1 MNQEHVEKIKKLLAL
16 SQSSN
21 VHEAA
26 LALQRAQ
33 ELMQKHGVTMTHV
46 RLSDVKEAKT
56 RIGKVKNPAI
66 HIKWLARMVA
76 DAFGCRL
83 LLVTE
88 YVGFYGWFSSAQ
100 FIGID
105 SAAELSSYAFDV
117 LHRQLERDR
126 KQHLAT
132 LKRCKRATK
141 VRRADAF
148 CRAWVNT
155 AARKVVALVPKPE
168 QQDAIAKWIEINHGD
183 SLQKSTNRNHKK
195 ARKDD
200 VGSLFAGMQAGDQ
213 AQLHAGMNGEDRLRL
228 Q

>member
-33 ELMQKHGVTMTHV
+33 ELMQKHNVTMTHV
-46 RLSDVKEAKT
+46 RLADVKEAKAFV
-56 RIGKVKNPAI
+56 GKVKNPAS

-76 DAFGCRL
+76 DAFGCNMIL
-83 LLVTE
+83 MPE
-88 YVGFYGWFSSAQ
+88 YVGFYGWVTSVQ

-105 SAAELSSYAFDV
+105 TAAELSSYAFDV
-117 LHRQLERDR
+117 LRRQLERDR
-126 KQHLAT
+126 KHHLTT

-148 CRAWVNT
+148 CRAWVRT
-155 AARKVVALVPKPE
+155 AASKVVALAPKPE
-168 QQDAIAKWIEINHGD
+168 QQDAITQWIETNHGD
-183 SLQKSTNRNHKK
+183 SLQKDTDRKHTK
-195 ARKDD
+195 ARRDD
-200 VGSLFAGMQAGDQ
+200 VGSIFAGMQAGDQ
-213 AQLHAGMNGEDRLRL
+213 AQLHAGMDGEDRLRL

>member
-16 SQSSN
+16 SKSSN
-21 VHEAA
+21 AHEAA

-33 ELMQKHGVTMTHV
+33 ELMQKHNVTMTHV
-46 RLSDVKEAKT
+46 RLSDVKEVKAFV
-56 RIGKVKNPAI
+56 GKVKNPAT
-66 HIKWLARMVA
+66 HTKFLAQMVA
-76 DAFGCRL
+76 RAFGCEL
-83 LLVTE
+83 ILIPE
-88 YVGFYGWFSSAQ
+88 YVGFYGWATSVQ

-105 SAAELSSYAFDV
+105 TAAELASYAFDV
-117 LHRQLERDR
+117 LRRQLDRDR

>member
-1 MNQEHVEKIKKLLAL
+1 MNQDHVEKIKKLLAL
-16 SQSSN
+16 SKSSN
-21 VHEAA
+21 AHEAA

-33 ELMQKHGVTMTHV
+33 ELMQKHNVTMTYV

-126 KQHLAT
+126 KHHLTT

-148 CRAWVNT
+148 CRAWVSM
-155 AARKVVALVPKPE
+155 AASKVVDLAPKQE
-168 QQDAIAKWIEINHGD
+168 QQDAITQWIETNHGE
-183 SLQKSTNRNHKK
+183 SLVEDTNRKHKK
-195 ARKDD
+195 ARRDD
-200 VGSLFAGMQAGDQ
+200 SGSVIAGLQAGDQ
-213 AQLHAGMNGEDRLRL
+213 AQLHAGMTGEDRLRL